1 MVPLPPGADPQ
12 SEDCL
17 TVSIY
22 RPRGHTA
29 DAKKL
34 PVAVL
39 IPGGAFN
46 RGGARMHNTRSMLA
60 WSAEPFIGVAMQ
72 YRIGA
77 MGFLNSRLTE
87 NEDLLNLGLR
97 DQVVALEWVQKNIA
111 LFGGNPDDVTLIGL
125 SAAAH
130 AVGAET
136 KANFE
141 SPANEVRLDT

>member
-17 TVSIY
+17 TINIY
-22 RPRGHTA
+22 RPKGHTA
-29 DAKKL
+29 DSEKL

-39 IPGGAFN
+39 VPGGAFN

-60 WSAEPFIGVAMQ
+60 WSAKPFIGVAIQ

-87 NEDLLNLGLR
+87 REDLLNLGLR
-97 DQVVALEWVQKNIA
+97 DAKVALDWVQNSIA
-111 LFGGNPDDVTLIGL
+111 LFGGDPNDVTLIGL

-130 AVGAET
+130 AVSDET
-136 KANFE
+136 KY
-141 SPANEVRLDT
+141 VT